1 MPEILHD
8 HLKWEQ
14 RQRLTLLE
22 ATVFW
27 SGEIS
32 TGSLVEFFGI
42 SRVQASKDLSL
53 YQNLCPGNIC
63 YDKHMKRYV
72 VDEAFKP
79 GFMEGTTCELL
90 LVLKLQQQKG
100 NKVMVA
106 LVGNLPSVEIVN
118 PLGRQIDEL
127 LMRLVVRAIRFN
139 LELEIVY
146 QSMTSLE
153 LATLRIC
160 PYTLVFDG
168 LHWHLR
174 AYSIKESVYRDFV
187 LARIYQISI
196 LGKADEPPFLDGLWD
211 TWVTVEVGPHPG
223 LSETHKSV
231 VERDYGMVDGK
242 CVTKVRA
249 ALLTYFLLCMR
260 IAKDDF
266 KRDPLLQKIVLLNRK
281 ELKGLIRAYSGL

>member
-1 MPEILHD
+1 MSEFLHD
-8 HLKWEQ
+8 RLKWEQ
-14 RQRLTLLE
+14 RQRLILLE

-32 TGSLVEFFGI
+32 TASLVEFFGI

-53 YQNLCPGNIC
+53 YQSLCPGNIF
-63 YDKHMKRYV
+63 YDNHIKRYV

-79 GFMEGTTCELL
+79 FFMEGSTGELL
-90 LVLKLQQQKG
+90 LVLKLQQQKDA
-100 NKVMVA
+100 KVMVA

-127 LMRLVVRAIRFN
+127 LMRSVVRAIRFN
-139 LELEIVY
+139 LEIEITY
-146 QSMTSLE
+146 QSMTSHE
-153 LATLRIC
+153 LATLKVV

-168 LHWHLR
+168 LQWHLR

-187 LARIYQISI
+187 LARIYQVTI
-196 LGKADEPPFLDGLWD
+196 LGKAEEPPFLDGLWEA
-211 TWVTVEVGPHPG
+211 WVSVEIGPHPG
-223 LSETHKSV
+223 LSEMHKSV

-249 ALLTYFLLCMR
+249 ALLPYFLLCMR
-260 IAKDDF
+260 IAKDDS

-281 ELKGLIRAYSGL
+281 ELKGLIRASSGL